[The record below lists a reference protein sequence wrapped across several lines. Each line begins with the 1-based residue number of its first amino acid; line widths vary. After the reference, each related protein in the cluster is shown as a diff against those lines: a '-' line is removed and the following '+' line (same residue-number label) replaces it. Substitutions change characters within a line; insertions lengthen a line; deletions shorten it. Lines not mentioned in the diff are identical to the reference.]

1 MKKQLFLL
9 ILMLAMVPAQ
19 LVSQSIDLKSARQNY
34 LMGLR
39 SENTGVVES
48 AIYNVLQLVKADPAQ
63 PILEIRQQLTKLST
77 TAQADRVR
85 YKAGVALML
94 LAQPNILNSMSYNRD
109 IPADQYFAE
118 AMERMTATYL
128 VVNPQTGH

>member
-1 MKKQLFLL
+1 MKKTLFF
-9 ILMLAMVPAQ
+9 LMLTLVIVPAQ
-19 LVSQSIDLKSARQNY
+19 LVSQSIDLKAARQNY
-34 LMGLR
+34 LVGLR

-63 PILEIRQQLTKLST
+63 PIAEIRQQLTFLST
-77 TAQADRVR
+77 SAVANRVR
-85 YKAGVALML
+85 YKAGVALLL
-94 LAQPNILNSMSYNRD
+94 LAQPEILNSLVYDRT

-128 VVNPQTGH
+128 VVNPQTAH